1 MDNSDDVTADDLF
14 RPFTFEKFV
23 EQNMTDDFD
32 KSFKHQVAVTM
43 LEYHHQNGTHLSR
56 VKAIWETKSMKHV
69 KSIVKE
75 YFVFILILI
84 FGALAIFLVS
94 LWLWGLTA
102 WTVLVSLFGFVIGS
116 FGFVWRV
123 ATPLPGPQLL
133 IKYKEANQ
141 DAIIR
146 DHAPH
151 DLYSGI
157 YYGWPGY
164 HSANKTDSTED
175 IIAKRIERG
184 NKSDS
189 SMISRYQSLFSKNS
203 VITPKSYLQDPHKWA
218 LVGVWA
224 LDTPKPEEKGKWD
237 ARPEFEAFAKKEFA
251 NAVLARVKSS
261 NVLKPRRKREFEEN
275 FSIESF
281 FENIMSTSDKDNA
294 DVMALEGLLNL
305 QKRLK

>member
-1 MDNSDDVTADDLF
+1 MDNSDDVKADDLF

-32 KSFKHQVAVTM
+32 KSFKHDVA
-43 LEYHHQNGTHLSR
+43 LNLLRHYYEFGTHTTR
-56 VKAIWETKSMKHV
+56 IKAIWKTKSFKFLFDHV
-69 KSIVKE
+69 VATI
-75 YFVFILILI
+75 FTAAILILI
-84 FGALAIFLVS
+84 
-94 LWLWGLTA
+94 
-102 WTVLVSLFGFVIGS
+102 GFVIHAKYGIFAGIAGALS
-116 FGFVWRV
+116 SGITLFWQL

-146 DHAPH
+146 DQANH

-164 HSANKTDSTED
+164 HSANKTVEFED

-189 SMISRYQSLFSKNS
+189 SMICRYQCLFNKNS
-203 VITPKSYLQDPHKWA
+203 VIMPESYKSAPHKWA

-224 LDTPKPEEKGKWD
+224 LDTPKPEGKGKWD
-237 ARPEFEAFAKKEFA
+237 ARPEFEDFAKKEFA
-251 NAVLARVKSS
+251 NAVLAKVKSS
-261 NVLKPRRKREFEEN
+261 NVLKPRRKRVFEEH
-275 FSIESF
+275 FSVESF
-281 FENIMSTSDKDNA
+281 FENIMSASDEDNA
-294 DVMALEGLLNL
+294 EIMALEELLKL
-305 QKRLK
+305 QKSLN